1 MWQTNDSRTK
11 KTPIK
16 LSATTILQ
24 VWVVTRTQSFSNKML
39 AKQNV
44 LNCDYSTIA
53 DLSFKKANQVKQVG
67 GHILLIKQL
76 RFYIVLIY

>member
-1 MWQTNDSRTK
+1 MANQRFAQK

-16 LSATTILQ
+16 LFATTILQ
-24 VWVVTRTQSFSNKML
+24 VWVVTRTQNLSNTVL

-53 DLSFKKANQVKQVG
+53 DLSFKEANQVKQVG

-76 RFYIVLIY
+76 QFYLVLIY